1 MRRGHQALAAA
12 ILAAMLGLASVSQTS
27 AQDAASALIAART
40 GPDGVVFT
48 VPTGGCT
55 SPADFRVAVQ
65 RGSGEAA
72 VTLHRLTPDA
82 CKGFFPGG
90 MEIAYS
96 WAELGLPPG
105 SALRIVNRIDPAAQP
120 R

>member
-1 MRRGHQALAAA
+1 MRRGHRALAAA
-12 ILAAMLGLASVSQTS
+12 ILAVVPALACVSGTG
-27 AQDAASALIAART
+27 AQEAASALIAART

-55 SPADFRVAVQ
+55 SRADFRVAV
-65 RGSGEAA
+65 RREAGEAA
-72 VTLHRLTPDA
+72 ITLHRLTPDA
-82 CKGFFPGG
+82 CKGYFPAGV
-90 MEIAYS
+90 EIAYS

-105 SALRIVNRIDPAAQP
+105 SAPRIANRIDPAAQP